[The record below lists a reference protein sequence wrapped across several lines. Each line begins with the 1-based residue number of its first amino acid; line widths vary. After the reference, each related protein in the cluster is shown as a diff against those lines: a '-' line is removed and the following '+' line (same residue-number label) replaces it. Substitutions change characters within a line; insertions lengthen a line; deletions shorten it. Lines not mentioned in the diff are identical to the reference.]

1 MRDGL
6 TDLLVAFGVAYGVSV
21 ILFIAA
27 SLDGY
32 IAGPDDDLSWMFTDA
47 DFGFSDFYSDVDTL
61 IMGRGTYEVVRS
73 YLDWPYPG
81 KRVIV
86 VSRNPDNEADTPLTE
101 IYSDDLADLLTRLD
115 GEGAKKIWLV
125 GGGELVQS
133 FLKRDLLDEIT
144 VSMHPILLGN
154 GVSLFLGGFPR
165 TMLML
170 KDMKSYE
177 GGLVQLN
184 YHVMPAE
191 DDEADE

>member
-1 MRDGL
+1 M
-6 TDLLVAFGVAYGVSV
+6 SV